1 MPGQLGNVLAAL
13 AQGWQANF
21 ERIDPEIKVL
31 TELVFR
37 DRLPQIPVRR
47 AQDAHVRAEWLG
59 LTHAANFA
67 RFQEAEQLHLD
78 VLAEFTDLVQEQR
91 AAVGYLK
98 QTFVIAIGTGERS
111 LAMAK
116 ELALDQV

>member
-59 LTHAANFA
+59 LTHAGNFA
-67 RFQEAEQLHLD
+67 RFQEAAQLHLD
-78 VLAEFTDLVQEQR
+78 VLAEFTDLVQVQR
-91 AAVGYLK
+91 AAFGYPNQTLLIPVG
-98 QTFVIAIGTGERS
+98 TRERS

-116 ELALDQV
+116 DLDLDH